1 MSLESIS
8 KEFTGEQQKVQELM
22 QLRQKLETQ
31 YQENLSVEQEFKNL
45 DDSSNIYKLVG
56 PVLLPQEFAEA
67 QLNVSKRIEFIL
79 KEVKRVE
86 DQISAKNQ
94 LLEKLRDEIIAIRT
108 KGWFGARAFIL
119 YSSKAKVRLIAK
131 QVVSYKC

>member
-108 KGWFGARAFIL
+108 KG
-119 YSSKAKVRLIAK
+119 
-131 QVVSYKC
+131 